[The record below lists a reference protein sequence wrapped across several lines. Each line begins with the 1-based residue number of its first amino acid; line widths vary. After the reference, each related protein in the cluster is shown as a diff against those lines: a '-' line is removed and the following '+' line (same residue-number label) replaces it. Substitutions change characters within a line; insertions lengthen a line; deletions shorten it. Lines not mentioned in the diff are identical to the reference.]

1 MKERV
6 NLEVRSAIKEKLNQL
21 IGNQSNGVSGFAEI
35 VGVTRDDVNNWLR
48 DKSDM
53 RLSALVAIAKQ
64 YNVSTDYILGL
75 SAHSSPDT
83 SIQGVEKTTGLR
95 REAIESLIDMDSYFR
110 GMSKMLLNDLLSS
123 ETFMHRWLFCLEDV
137 TSQLASARDTLET
150 LEYDP
155 EDIDSI
161 TDAQRTIFEKHRNL
175 RLALFDFSEM
185 SNTLVDTLY
194 SSRATILAL
203 EEKERELSKK
213 HNTLYNT
220 LYSGMP
226 EEILQEI
233 YGEGKGA
240 EGNGKESK

>member
-6 NLEVRSAIKEKLNQL
+6 NSEVREAIKNRLDLL
-21 IGNQSNGVSGFAEI
+21 IGNHNKGVSGFAESI
-35 VGVTRDDVNNWLR
+35 GVTRDDVNNWLH
-48 DKSDM
+48 DKSDI
-53 RLSALVAIAKQ
+53 RLPALVAIAEQ

-75 SAHSSPDT
+75 SPHSSPDT
-83 SIQGVEKTTGLR
+83 SIQGAEKTTGLS
-95 REAIESLIDMDSYFR
+95 REAIESLIDMNEYF
-110 GMSKMLLNDLLSS
+110 GVSKMLLNSLLCS
-123 ETFMHRWLFCLEDV
+123 ESFMHRWLYCLGDV
-137 TSQLASARDTLET
+137 TSQLASARDALET
-150 LEYDP
+150 LDYDP

-161 TDAQRTIFEKHRNL
+161 REAQRAIFERHRNL
-175 RLALFDFSEM
+175 RLALFDLSEM